1 MGYTSTYTI
10 PFKLLISSSLRPV
23 VANHNSIA
31 YGVDYVHKEYG
42 QPHAERAGSINTE
55 RRVKTI
61 TPSRE
66 TKL

>member
-10 PFKLLISSSLRPV
+10 PFELLFSSSLRP

>member
-10 PFKLLISSSLRPV
+10 PFELLISSSLRP

-31 YGVDYVHKEYG
+31 YGVDYVHNEYG

-55 RRVKTI
+55 RRVKTN